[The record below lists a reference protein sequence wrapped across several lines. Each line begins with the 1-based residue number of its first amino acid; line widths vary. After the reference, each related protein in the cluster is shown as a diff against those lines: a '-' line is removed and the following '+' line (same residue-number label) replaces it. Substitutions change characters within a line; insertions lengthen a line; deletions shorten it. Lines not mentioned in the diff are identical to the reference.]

1 MKNQKKILIENL
13 SLPLEIKKKNLQ
25 QIIAGSHILKS
36 KVVCKNNENDKQS
49 GKYAAC
55 VSRLNNLFCKQ
66 VKQTNIF
73 KSYRT
78 NQVFKMI
85 LHVKVK
91 ISHIYSNV
99 EYVNFNRLEKGKL
112 LLTSV

>member
-1 MKNQKKILIENL
+1 MNTGVLFLFMKNQKKILIENL

-36 KVVCKNNENDKQS
+36 KVVCKNNENDKQ
-49 GKYAAC
+49 C
-55 VSRLNNLFCKQ
+55 
-66 VKQTNIF
+66 
-73 KSYRT
+73 
-78 NQVFKMI
+78 VFKMI

>member
-36 KVVCKNNENDKQS
+36 KVVCKNNENDKQ
-49 GKYAAC
+49 C
-55 VSRLNNLFCKQ
+55 
-66 VKQTNIF
+66 
-73 KSYRT
+73 
-78 NQVFKMI
+78 VFKMI

>member
-1 MKNQKKILIENL
+1 MVIFDKTLPNIKNLIDKHWRTLSVHEKSKKHFDRKPFIAFRN
-13 SLPLEIKKKNLQ
+13 KKKNLP

-36 KVVCKNNENDKQS
+36 KVVCKNNENDKQ
-49 GKYAAC
+49 C
-55 VSRLNNLFCKQ
+55 
-66 VKQTNIF
+66 
-73 KSYRT
+73 
-78 NQVFKMI
+78 VFKMI